1 MGLFD
6 KLFNCSSET
15 VDKKELHWILLNSIN
30 QLDDIKYKSST
41 KTQIIFK
48 HSTRCGISRMVMNQ
62 FTKDYCFN
70 EDDFDLY
77 YLDILNYRDIS
88 NEIAK
93 AFEVWHESP
102 QLLIIKNGVVVAY
115 ESHGG
120 INDVEL
126 NQFR

>member
-6 KLFNCSSET
+6 KLFNSSSET

-102 QLLIIKNGVVVAY
+102 QLLIIKNGVVEAY

>member
-6 KLFNCSSET
+6 KLFNSSSET
-15 VDKKELHWILLNSIN
+15 VDKKEIYWIPLNSIKR
-30 QLDDIKYKSST
+30 LEDIKDKSST

-48 HSTRCGISRMVMNQ
+48 HSTRCGTSRMVMNQ
-62 FTKDYCFN
+62 FTKDYSFN
-70 EDDFDLY
+70 ENDFDLY

-93 AFEVWHESP
+93 TFEVWHESP

-115 ESHGG
+115 ESHGA
-120 INDVEL
+120 INEIEL
-126 NQFR
+126 NLFR